1 MRHAV
6 AAALAGLL
14 AGTVLASAC
23 PANEIGFV
31 EDYVLARD
39 KDEAIKKLVPGTE
52 EYFYYLCLRNQGV
65 GKLDEVDAVL
75 KRWLAHNKGRRT
87 ARIVE
92 MEHRQALLRYRQDP
106 AGTLKYLTD
115 KLKLRFDHERQVAGK
130 SALPTRLDEKLIRRE
145 TLIPKAFAASSR
157 LDGFEPSALEWLIAM
172 DMEPRRTRHLLQ
184 MLPRGDYDQLV
195 SLIVADLKAK
205 DSRGFGS
212 LPIHNKL
219 LRSQLDELLK
229 RMPELLKASRFVHL
243 YLTRLRPSDDVN
255 RRENDAEQ
263 LAYLDRMWAFVKG
276 LQPAFNSLKAHVL
289 YHRLTFDRARGVYDK
304 DLFLEYLKLPR
315 RVPYVRAEFL
325 QSAANRNWPA
335 SLSSNFQPQT
345 LLPPIGTDEP
355 LVRSYL
361 AHFFVE
367 EDSYDA
373 YATYLKDS
381 YLKAVFAETKI
392 LNGIGDPEKWARM
405 LSAAAYKAL
414 TDRVDLDFAHTNS
427 RFFAPDEKIKLDVYV
442 KNVPKLIV
450 KVYRVNALKY
460 YQQKGQPVP
469 IGLDLDGLVANE
481 QKTHAYKDPP
491 ARRIRRRFEFP
502 GLTGRGVYV
511 IELIGSGKRSRVLVR
526 KGRLDYV
533 VRTTPAGHEF
543 TVLDE
548 SGAKVPDAALWMA
561 GHLYAADK
569 DDGTITVPFT
579 NSPKRQNIVLMHKG
593 AASLA
598 AFHHLS
604 ESYTLQCGFYVD
616 REALL
621 KRKQA
626 KLIVRPQLRLG
637 GAPVSLSLLK
647 QVELTITSRDRDGIS
662 TARRVRDF
670 KLFEDRESTH
680 AFRVPDRLS
689 RIAFSLTAKV
699 RNLSKNREDALSASK
714 TFRLNGID
722 ATATV
727 GDLHLLRAD
736 GKYILE
742 MLGRNGEP
750 LSERPVAL
758 RLKHRDFKRTVDV
771 SLKTDARGRIW
782 LGALKDIAR
791 ISTSHGA
798 KMEVPHT
805 WVLADGRN
813 NYPQTLHGTVG
824 ERLTLPAPAGA
835 DGALRRELSLLEYR
849 GGAPVADW
857 FKALRLRNGMVEVG
871 PLPAGRYRLV
881 LKRIGQEIGIRI
893 TGGKAVAGFQVSAT
907 AKLERRDAKVVQIRS
922 VTADKNAVKI
932 QLTGATKFTRVHVI
946 AARYMPEYDLFAS
959 LHPFGWLAPME
970 GAVSR
975 PQSLYVAGRR
985 ISDEYRYIL
994 DRRYAEKLPGNML
1007 KRPSLILNPWSIRK
1021 TDTGRARGGEGEAV
1035 GGPREAPARP
1045 PSVRFAPA
1053 RTVRPPSRN
1062 FANLDFLANGAVVLA
1077 NLRPDKN
1084 GLVTIPRKDLLDKQH
1099 VRVLTADPEN
1109 TAACE
1114 LTLPEAKA
1122 ALRDLRLDDA
1132 AALGPKK
1139 HYTQQKKITVA
1150 PKGKPFVLRDVTT
1163 TRFETFDSLAKVY
1176 RLYTTLS
1183 RNAHLREFAFVLQW
1197 PKLKGEEKRAKY
1209 SKYACHE
1216 LHFFLYRKDPQF
1228 FRQVVLPYLKNKKDK
1243 TFLDHWLCGEDLGEY
1258 LKPWR
1263 HAQLNIVERILLAQR
1278 VAGER
1283 PHTARHVKDLHDLLP
1298 PDVDR
1303 FNRLFDTALG
1313 LSGLRPASGKLGE
1326 RELGVDRDK
1335 GARLAGTE
1343 LRDLA
1348 EKLTEEA
1355 AARTSL
1361 ASLARRAR
1369 PAAKPKAP
1377 PKATP
1382 TPAPPLLPPG
1392 AAKPYY
1398 DARKAGRARAR
1409 QFYRK
1414 LGQVQEWVESNYY
1427 HLPIEQA
1434 KASLITVNAFWRDYA
1449 AFDGKGPFFST
1460 NFAEASR
1467 SFPEMMLAL
1476 AVLDLPFEAP
1486 KHKAAVKG
1494 GSMTITPAEAAV
1506 VFHEEINEARTVP
1519 KVMPILVSQ
1528 NYYRLGS
1535 RYRHVDGEKLDNFV
1549 TDEFLLGEVYGCHV
1563 VVTNPTSSRRKLQ
1576 VLTQVPRGAVPVS
1589 SGKYTRASYILLEP
1603 YRTQTF
1609 DSFFYF
1615 PAAGSFDH
1623 YPVHVARRGVLVA
1636 FARPTTLKVV
1646 EKLTK
1651 VDKTSWDFV
1660 SQNAGRDEVLA
1671 YLRDNNVNRLD
1682 LARIAWR
1689 ARDKAFFQAVIEL
1702 LTRRHV
1708 YDHTLWSY
1716 GIKHNVPAVI
1726 REYLQH
1732 RGPFV
1737 GQCGRALDSPLLRI
1751 DPVVRKTYQHIEYWP
1766 LVNARAHGFGA
1777 RRKILVQRFHAQYH
1791 ELMNILRYR
1800 NELSDEDLMA
1810 VTYYLLLQD
1819 RVEEAIGLFQRVEPA
1834 NLPTRLQHD
1843 YFAAYLDFFNDK
1855 PDTAR
1860 KIAAKY
1866 ADYPVERWR
1875 NLFAAVLTQLDEIA
1889 GHAPKVLDKKDRDEV
1904 QTDLAAS
1911 EETFEFTVEAKKI
1924 TLNYQNLDA
1933 ATVNYYLM
1941 DIELMFSRQPFVADR
1956 GGQFAYI
1963 QPNRTQQVKLP
1974 ADKKTL
1980 TIDLPAELHNR
1991 NVMVEVVAGG
2001 KTRSA
2006 AYYSHSLVVQMMEN
2020 YGQLRVTHEKT
2031 GRPLAKAYVKVYAR
2045 MGGGQV
2051 EFYKD
2056 GYTDL
2061 RGRFDYTSL
2070 NTGQLGGVQKFAV
2083 LILSEEHGST
2093 VREAKPPKR

>member
-1 MRHAV
+1 MLV
-6 AAALAGLL
+6 S
-14 AGTVLASAC
+14 VC

-52 EYFYYLCLRNQGV
+52 EYFYYLCLRDQGA

-115 KLKLRFDHERQVAGK
+115 KLKLRFDHERQVARK
-130 SALPTRLDEKLIRRE
+130 SALPTRLDEKLISRD
-145 TLIPKAFAASSR
+145 TLTPKTFAASSR

-184 MLPRGDYDQLV
+184 MLPRADYDQLAP
-195 SLIVADLKAK
+195 LIVADLKAK

-229 RMPELLKASRFVHL
+229 RMGELLKASRFVHL

-255 RRENDAEQ
+255 RRENPAEQ

-276 LQPAFNSLKAHVL
+276 LEPAFNSLKAHVL
-289 YHRLTFDRARGVYDK
+289 YHRLTFDRARGVWDK
-304 DLFLEYLKLPR
+304 DLFMEYLKLPR
-315 RVPYVRAEFL
+315 RVPYVRPEFL
-325 QSAANRNWPA
+325 ASKANRNWPA
-335 SLSSNFQPQT
+335 SLSSNYQPHT
-345 LLPPIGTDEP
+345 LMPPVGTDEP

-361 AHFFVE
+361 AHFFLK
-367 EDSYDA
+367 EDTYDP

-381 YLKAVFAETKI
+381 YLKEVFAETKI

-414 TDRVDLDFAHTNS
+414 TGRVDLDFAHTNR
-427 RFFAPDEKIKLDVYV
+427 RFFAPDERIKLDVHV

-450 KVYRVNALKY
+450 KVYRINALKY
-460 YQQKGQPVP
+460 YQQKGAAVP

-502 GLTGRGVYV
+502 GLSAPGVYV
-511 IELIGSGKRSRVLVR
+511 IELIGSGKRSRALVR
-526 KGRLDYV
+526 KGKLDYV

-579 NSPKRQNIVLMHKG
+579 NSPKRQDIVLMHKG

-598 AFHHLS
+598 AFNHQS
-604 ESYTLQCGFYVD
+604 ESYGFQCGFYVD

-621 KRKQA
+621 RRRQA
-626 KLIVRPQLRLG
+626 KLVVRPQLRLG
-637 GAPVSLSLLK
+637 GTPISLSLLK
-647 QVELTITSRDRDGIS
+647 EVELTITSRDRDGIN
-662 TARRVRDF
+662 TTQRVKDF

-680 AFRVPDRLS
+680 ELRVPDRLS
-689 RIAFSLTAKV
+689 RIAFGLTAKV
-699 RNLSKNREDALSASK
+699 KNLSRNREDALSASG
-714 TFRLNGID
+714 TFQLNGID

-736 GKYILE
+736 GRYLLE

-750 LSERPVAL
+750 LSERPVTL

-771 SLKTDARGRIW
+771 SLKTDARGRIL

-791 ISTSHGA
+791 IGTSHGP
-798 KMEVPHT
+798 KMEVKHT
-805 WVLADGRN
+805 WVLQEARN
-813 NYPQTLHGTVG
+813 TYPRTLHGTVG
-824 ERLTLPAPAGA
+824 EVLTLPAPGGV
-835 DGALRRELSLLEYR
+835 DRVLRRELSLLEYR
-849 GGAPVADW
+849 GGGPVADW
-857 FKALRLRNGMVEVG
+857 FKALRLRNGMLEIAG
-871 PLPAGRYRLV
+871 LPAGHHRLV
-881 LKRIGQEIGIRI
+881 LKRIAREIDIRI

-907 AKLERRDAKVVQIRS
+907 RKLERRDAKVVQIKA

-932 QLTGATKFTRVHVI
+932 QLAGATKFTRVHVI

-970 GAVSR
+970 GPVSK

-994 DRRYAEKLPGNML
+994 DRRYARKLPGNML

-1021 TDTGRARGGEGEAV
+1021 TDTGRARGGVGETI
-1035 GGPREAPARP
+1035 GGPREAAKRA
-1045 PSVRFAPA
+1045 PSVRFAPGRA
-1053 RTVRPPSRN
+1053 VRRPSTN
-1062 FANLDFLANGAVVLA
+1062 FANLDFLANGAVLLA

-1084 GLVTIPRKDLLDKQH
+1084 GVVTVQRKDLLDKQH
-1099 VRVLTADPEN
+1099 LRVLAADPEN
-1109 TAACE
+1109 TAVRE

-1122 ALRDLRLDDA
+1122 ALRDLRLDDT
-1132 AALGPKK
+1132 AALDPKK

-1183 RNAHLREFAFVLQW
+1183 RNANLREFAFVLQW
-1197 PKLKGEEKRAKY
+1197 PKLKDEEKRAKY

-1228 FRQVVLPYLKNKKDK
+1228 FRRVVLPYLKNKKDK

-1263 HAQLNIVERILLAQR
+1263 HAQLNIVERILLGRRLA
-1278 VAGER
+1278 AER

-1303 FNRLFDTALG
+1303 YNRLFDTALG
-1313 LSGLRPASGKLGE
+1313 LSGLRPVWGKLGGRRPGE
-1326 RELGVDRDK
+1326 DRDK
-1335 GARLAGTE
+1335 GSVLSDME
-1343 LRDLA
+1343 LREMA
-1348 EKLTEEA
+1348 ERATESA
-1355 AARTSL
+1355 KARTGL
-1361 ASLARRAR
+1361 ATLARGAR

-1377 PKATP
+1377 PKPAP
-1382 TPAPPLLPPG
+1382 APAPPLVP
-1392 AAKPYY
+1392 ATRAEKYY
-1398 DARKAGRARAR
+1398 DARKTARGRAR
-1409 QFYRK
+1409 QFYRM

-1427 HLPIEQA
+1427 HLPIQQA
-1434 KASLITVNAFWRDYA
+1434 NASLITVNAFWHDYA
-1449 AFDGKGPFFST
+1449 AFDGKGEFFST

-1467 SFPEMMLAL
+1467 SFPEMMFAL

-1486 KHKAAVKG
+1486 KHKAAVKAN
-1494 GSMTITPAEAAV
+1494 SMTITPGEAAV
-1506 VFHEEINEARTVP
+1506 VFHEEINQTRAVP

-1528 NYYRLGS
+1528 NYYRHGS
-1535 RYRHVDGEKLDNFV
+1535 RYRHVGGEKLDNFV

-1589 SGKYTRASYILLEP
+1589 SGKYTRTFYIVLEP

-1615 PAAGSFDH
+1615 PAAGGFDH
-1623 YPVHVARRGVLVA
+1623 YPVHVARRGELVA
-1636 FARPTTLKVV
+1636 FARPATLKVV
-1646 EKLTK
+1646 SQLTK

-1660 SQNAGRDEVLA
+1660 SQNGGRDEVLA

-1682 LARIAWR
+1682 LGLIAWR
-1689 ARDKAFFQAVIEL
+1689 ARDKAFFKAVVEL
-1702 LTRRHV
+1702 LARRHV
-1708 YDHTLWSY
+1708 YNQTLWSY
-1716 GIKHNVPAVI
+1716 GIKHNDPPAV
-1726 REYLQH
+1726 REYLKH
-1732 RGPFV
+1732 SGSFV
-1737 GQCGRALDSPLLRI
+1737 GQCGRTLDSPLLTI

-1766 LVNARAHGFGA
+1766 LVNARAHAFGA
-1777 RRKILVQRFHAQYH
+1777 RRKILVQRFHGQYH
-1791 ELMNILRYR
+1791 ELMNVLRYR
-1800 NELSDEDLMA
+1800 NDLADEDLMA
-1810 VTYYLLLQD
+1810 VTCYLLLQD
-1819 RVEEAIGLFQRVEPA
+1819 RVEEAIGLFRRVNPA

-1843 YFAAYLDFFNDK
+1843 YFTAYLDFFNDK
-1855 PDTAR
+1855 PGAAG
-1860 KIAAKY
+1860 KIAARY
-1866 ADYPVERWR
+1866 ADHPVERWR

-1889 GHAPKVLDKKDRDEV
+1889 GKAPKVLDKKDRDEV
-1904 QTDLAAS
+1904 QTDLAAT
-1911 EETFEFTVEAKKI
+1911 EKTFEFTVEAKKI

-1963 QPNRTQQVKLP
+1963 QPNRTQEVKLP
-1974 ADKKTL
+1974 AEKKTL

-1991 NVMVEVVAGG
+1991 NVMVEIVAGG

-2020 YGQLRVTHEKT
+2020 YGQLRVAHDET
-2031 GRPLAKAYVKVYAR
+2031 GKPLAKAYVKVYAQ
-2045 MGGGQV
+2045 MGRGQV

-2070 NTGQLGGVQKFAV
+2070 NTGQLGGVGKFAV
-2083 LILSEEHGST
+2083 LILSEKHGST